1 MRLQVKALHDHL
13 DDSVREYV
21 EKRIGKL
28 GKRLY
33 DQTLVE
39 VTLSK
44 EHNPSI
50 ANRHSAEAI
59 VHTKGPNLVA
69 RASATT
75 YEAAIDELVEKLER
89 QIERYR
95 DKRKLN
101 PRRDAQKKAAAAE
114 VAPVEAPVAEPPVE
128 PDAEHDEAAA

>member
-1 MRLQVKALHDHL
+1 MRLQIKALHDHL

-50 ANRHSAEAI
+50 ANGHSAEAI

-114 VAPVEAPVAEPPVE
+114 VAPPVE
-128 PDAEHDEAAA
+128 EPAAESPAEHDEAAA

>member
-13 DDSVREYV
+13 DDSVKAYV
-21 EKRIGKL
+21 EKRIGRL

-33 DQTLVE
+33 DQTLVV

-50 ANRHSAEAI
+50 ANGHSAEAI

-69 RASATT
+69 HVSAKT

-101 PRRDAQKKAAAAE
+101 PRREAQKNAAAE
-114 VAPVEAPVAEPPVE
+114 MPAPAEEPATEPP
-128 PDAEHDEAAA
+128 AKQDEAAA

>member
-1 MRLQVKALHDHL
+1 MRLQIKALHDTL
-13 DDSVREYV
+13 DDPVRAYV

-39 VTLSK
+39 VTLWK

-50 ANRHSAEAI
+50 RDDHSAEVI
-59 VHTKGPNLVA
+59 VYTKGRNLVA
-69 RASATT
+69 RESALT
-75 YEAAIDELVEKLER
+75 YEAAIDLLVEKLER

-95 DKRKLN
+95 DKRVHE
-101 PRRDAQKKAAAAE
+101 PRRGAQKRAPAA
-114 VAPVEAPVAEPPVE
+114 PPPVE
-128 PDAEHDEAAA
+128 ELELEEPDKPDEAAA

>member
-1 MRLQVKALHDHL
+1 MRLQVKALHDTI
-13 DDSVREYV
+13 DDSVRAYV

-39 VTLSK
+39 VTLWK

-50 ANRHSAEAI
+50 RDNHSAEAI
-59 VHTKGPNLVA
+59 VYTKGPNLVA
-69 RASATT
+69 RESALT
-75 YEAAIDELVEKLER
+75 YESAVDLLVEKLER

-95 DKRKLN
+95 DKRVHE
-101 PRRDAQKKAAAAE
+101 PRREAQKRAAT
-114 VAPVEAPVAEPPVE
+114 PPPVE
-128 PDAEHDEAAA
+128 DVVVEKTGGEQDEAAA

>member
-1 MRLQVKALHDHL
+1 MRLQVKALHDTL
-13 DDSVREYV
+13 DDSVRAYA

-39 VTLSK
+39 VTLWK

-50 ANRHSAEAI
+50 RDDHSAEVI
-59 VHTKGPNLVA
+59 VYTKGRNLVA
-69 RASATT
+69 RESALT
-75 YEAAIDELVEKLER
+75 YEAAIDLLVEKLER

-95 DKRKLN
+95 DKRVHE
-101 PRRDAQKKAAAAE
+101 PRREAQKKA
-114 VAPVEAPVAEPPVE
+114 VVPPPVE
-128 PDAEHDEAAA
+128 ELAPKEPGKQDEAAA

>member
-1 MRLQVKALHDHL
+1 MRLQVKALHDTI
-13 DDSVREYV
+13 DDAVRAYV

-39 VTLSK
+39 VTLWK

-50 ANRHSAEAI
+50 RDNHSAEAI
-59 VHTKGPNLVA
+59 VYTKGPNLVA
-69 RASATT
+69 RESALT
-75 YEAAIDELVEKLER
+75 YEAAIDLLVAKLER

-95 DKRKLN
+95 DKRVHE
-101 PRRDAQKKAAAAE
+101 PRREAQKRGAVPPPLE
-114 VAPVEAPVAEPPVE
+114 DVVVEKTGGEQ
-128 PDAEHDEAAA
+128 DEAAA

>member
-1 MRLQVKALHDHL
+1 MRLQIKALHDTL
-13 DDSVREYV
+13 DDPVRAYV

-39 VTLSK
+39 VTLWK

-50 ANRHSAEAI
+50 RDNHSAEAI
-59 VHTKGPNLVA
+59 VYTKGPNLVA
-69 RASATT
+69 RESALT
-75 YEAAIDELVEKLER
+75 YEAAIDLLVEKLER

-95 DKRKLN
+95 DKRVHE
-101 PRRDAQKKAAAAE
+101 PRRDAQKKAAAPPAIE
-114 VAPVEAPVAEPPVE
+114 ALEPGEKTGAP
-128 PDAEHDEAAA
+128 DEAAA

>member
-1 MRLQVKALHDHL
+1 MRLQIKALHDTL
-13 DDSVREYV
+13 DDPVRAYV

-39 VTLSK
+39 VTLWK

-50 ANRHSAEAI
+50 RDNHSAEVI
-59 VHTKGPNLVA
+59 VYTKGRNLVA
-69 RASATT
+69 RESALT
-75 YEAAIDELVEKLER
+75 YEAAIDQLVEKLER

-95 DKRKLN
+95 DKRVHE
-101 PRRDAQKKAAAAE
+101 PRRGAQKKAAATPPIE
-114 VAPVEAPVAEPPVE
+114 VLE
-128 PDAEHDEAAA
+128 PDEKTGAPDEAAA

>member
-1 MRLQVKALHDHL
+1 MRLEVKARHDTL
-13 DDSVREYV
+13 DDSVRAYV

-39 VTLSK
+39 VTLWR

-50 ANRHSAEAI
+50 RDNHSAEAI

-69 RASATT
+69 RESALT
-75 YEAAIDELVEKLER
+75 YEAATDLLVEKLER

-95 DKRKLN
+95 DKRVHE
-101 PRRDAQKKAAAAE
+101 PRREAQKRGAGLLPARDVVVDEKTGGGQ
-114 VAPVEAPVAEPPVE
+114 
-128 PDAEHDEAAA
+128 DEAVA

>member
-1 MRLQVKALHDHL
+1 MRLQVKILRDTL
-13 DDSVREYV
+13 DEPVRAYV

-33 DQTLVE
+33 EGTHVE

-50 ANRHSAEAI
+50 RDDHSAEAVI
-59 VHTKGPNLVA
+59 HAKGQNLVA
-69 RASATT
+69 RESAST
-75 YEAAIDELVEKLER
+75 YEAAIDLLVEKLER

-95 DKRKLN
+95 DKKVLE
-101 PRRDAQKKAAAAE
+101 PRREAQKRAAAGLPEEA
-114 VAPVEAPVAEPPVE
+114 VVEEP
-128 PDAEHDEAAA
+128 AAGQGEAAA